1 MMNMGINSKT
11 TRMTTTTTPNNMQ
24 EITILLTDLVRQN
37 KLSYPEAESFLD
49 FAYDLDLNGVEDEE
63 IESIIKKSIKESLYE
78 CSKTMVE

>member
-63 IESIIKKSIKESLYE
+63 IESIITKLLK
-78 CSKTMVE
+78 

>member
-1 MMNMGINSKT
+1 MSMGISSKI
-11 TRMTTTTTPNNMQ
+11 TRYKMQ
-24 EITILLTDLVRQN
+24 EITILLTDLVRQK
-37 KLSYPEAESFLD
+37 KLSHPEAESLLD

>member
-1 MMNMGINSKT
+1 MNMGINSKT

-63 IESIIKKSIKESLYE
+63 IESIITKLLK
-78 CSKTMVE
+78 